1 MTIYYLEFGY
11 DEALSHRM
19 YAASD
24 FFVMPSLF
32 EPCGLAQ
39 MIAMHYGSMPIVHS
53 VGGLT
58 DTVYDYAS
66 FDAKS
71 QKGYGV
77 VFTKP
82 DHHAFLN
89 AVKKA
94 LRLYGTKTKYN
105 QIVKHN
111 MLCDFSW
118 KESGE
123 LYIKEYEKLREEVK
137 DG

>member
-1 MTIYYLEFGY
+1 
-11 DEALSHRM
+11 
-19 YAASD
+19 
-24 FFVMPSLF
+24 
-32 EPCGLAQ
+32 

-58 DTVYDYAS
+58 DTVHDYAA

-77 VFTKP
+77 VFSQP
-82 DHHAFLN
+82 DHHACLD

-94 LRLYGTKTKYN
+94 LLLYSMKTQYN

-118 KESGE
+118 RESGE
-123 LYIKEYEKLREEVK
+123 LYIKEYEKLKKEKE
-137 DG
+137 

>member
-1 MTIYYLEFGY
+1 
-11 DEALSHRM
+11 M

-24 FFVMPSLF
+24 FFLMPSLF

-53 VGGLT
+53 VGGLA
-58 DTVYDYAS
+58 DTVHDHDA

-77 VFTKP
+77 VFSKP
-82 DHHAFLN
+82 ERDVLLK

-94 LRLYGTKTKYN
+94 LLLYGTKTRYN
-105 QIVKHN
+105 KIVKHN
-111 MLCDFSW
+111 MRCDFSW
-118 KESGE
+118 RESAE
-123 LYIKEYEKLREEVK
+123 LYIKEYKRDK
-137 DG
+137 